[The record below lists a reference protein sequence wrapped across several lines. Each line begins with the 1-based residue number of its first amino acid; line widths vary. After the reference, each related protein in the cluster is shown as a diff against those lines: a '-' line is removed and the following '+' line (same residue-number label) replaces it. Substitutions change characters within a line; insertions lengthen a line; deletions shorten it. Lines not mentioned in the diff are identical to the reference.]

1 MIKSTLHAGFYNLRS
16 KVIYLTHLFKCLCIK
31 QKYILRNNLESKHSP
46 LMKFNQFMSYYERK
60 IFVKF
65 STKAGTCN
73 IAPDPL
79 VCAKN

>member
-1 MIKSTLHAGFYNLRS
+1 MW
-16 KVIYLTHLFKCLCIK
+16 
-31 QKYILRNNLESKHSP
+31 NNLESKHSP

-60 IFVKF
+60 SFMKY

-73 IAPDPL
+73 IAPDPF